1 MSLGTAILDLLF
13 PPKCPYCQRI
23 LEQPRAPACPDC
35 QKKLPWLTGRA
46 GERKVDFTGG
56 CFSPL
61 AYRGLVPDAVRRY
74 KFRPVRAYAAPF
86 GAVMAQCLRDH
97 LPGEA
102 DLITWCPLSKKRLR
116 ERGFDQAELLAGEV
130 GKACAVPVM
139 GTLKKVK
146 HTDPQSDLEEDS
158 ARRANA
164 RGAYFVLPNLDL
176 NGQRIVLVDDVVTSG
191 ATMSECAGLL
201 QMAGAKEV
209 YGLTLAQARRD

>member
-1 MSLGTAILDLLF
+1 M
-13 PPKCPYCQRI
+13 
-23 LEQPRAPACPDC
+23 
-35 QKKLPWLTGRA
+35 
-46 GERKVDFTGG
+46 
-56 CFSPL
+56 
-61 AYRGLVPDAVRRY
+61 
-74 KFRPVRAYAAPF
+74 
-86 GAVMAQCLRDH
+86 
-97 LPGEA
+97 
-102 DLITWCPLSKKRLR
+102 
-116 ERGFDQAELLAGEV
+116 
-130 GKACAVPVM
+130 
-139 GTLKKVK
+139 K